1 MLRRVNGQLRVAS
14 REIVLDQTVLLA
26 KNVSNFF

>member
-1 MLRRVNGQLRVAS
+1 LA
-14 REIVLDQTVLLA
+14 QTVLLA